1 MLIPALHLW
10 LWATAPDIRMHPAIR
25 LVLLL
30 AGLAP
35 LVITVAYYI
44 VTLGYGP
51 ISLAWTVVLMVA
63 GGHIGVLAALEWS
76 VALGCALSIGAI
88 VTWTVRREEPIEDT
102 SVTVRGPVT
111 YAGPGSLGGT
121 ESALRR

>member
-1 MLIPALHLW
+1 VTAPEMRIHPAL
-10 LWATAPDIRMHPAIR
+10 R
-25 LVLLL
+25 LVLVL
-30 AGLAP
+30 AGLVP
-35 LVITVAYYI
+35 LVIGVAYYM

-51 ISLAWTVVLMVA
+51 IDLAWTVVLMVA

-76 VALGCALSIGAI
+76 IALGCALSIGAI
-88 VTWTVRREEPIEDT
+88 AARRTQHEQPLEETP
-102 SVTVRGPVT
+102 VTVRGPLT

>member
-1 MLIPALHLW
+1 
-10 LWATAPDIRMHPAIR
+10 MHPAVRI
-25 LVLLL
+25 VLLL

-35 LVITVAYYI
+35 LVIGVAYYM

-76 VALGCALSIGAI
+76 VALGCALSIRAI
-88 VTWTVRREEPIEDT
+88 AAWTVTRAEPIEDA
-102 SVTVRGPVT
+102 SVTVRGPLT